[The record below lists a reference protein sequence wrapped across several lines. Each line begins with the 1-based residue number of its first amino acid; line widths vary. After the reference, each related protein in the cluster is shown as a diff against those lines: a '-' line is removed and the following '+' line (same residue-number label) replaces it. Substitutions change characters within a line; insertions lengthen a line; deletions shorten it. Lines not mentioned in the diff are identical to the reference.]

1 MARRASQRPQRKGH
15 RHDYTVGPNANVPRS
30 MFDRSYTRKQSL
42 EEAGYLFPCYADF
55 MFPGDVFV
63 SRGTYYVRLATPIHP
78 TMDNLYADVHF
89 WAVPARI
96 LWDNWERF
104 MGAQDNPGD
113 SVDFL
118 IPQTSSVA
126 GYTHQGLS
134 DYLGLPVGIPDME
147 TSALWHRAYNK
158 IWNWGYRNQ
167 TIQDS
172 VIEHTDDGPDPAT
185 SYSPLRRQKRGDYF
199 TTALPYAQKGQ
210 PVSISL
216 GTKVPVT
223 GIGKHAG
230 GAWNYAPN
238 TFVKESGGL
247 TDTYATSVATASTG
261 LIVQEDPAN
270 PDHPNVFADLSNAEG
285 TTINDLRQA
294 SVVQRIL
301 ERDARSGTR
310 ITEKIYAAF
319 RVTVPDYR
327 AQQPEFLGGGSFRI
341 NVSAVPQT
349 TSTDATTPQGNLAGY
364 GVGIGQAGF
373 TYSAVEHMVL
383 LGLISVRAD
392 VTYQQGIPKQ
402 FLWKTNLDF
411 YTPDMQG
418 LGEQV
423 VENREIFA
431 KGSADPT
438 GDLAAF
444 GYQERFAELRTKN
457 SEICGLFRSGAPA
470 TLDAWHYSQEFGGV
484 PTLNDAFIREEPPVG
499 RTLAVPGEAH
509 FIMDSSVS
517 LRCARPL
524 GTYGTPGI
532 NRL

>member
-1 MARRASQRPQRKGH
+1 MARRASQRPMRKGH
-15 RHDYTVGPNANVPRS
+15 KHDYTVGPNANIPRS

-42 EEAGYLFPCYADF
+42 SEAGYLFPCYADF

-63 SRGTYYVRLATPIHP
+63 SRGTYYIRLATPIHP
-78 TMDNLYADVHF
+78 TMDNLTATVHF
-89 WAVPARI
+89 WAVPCRI

-104 MGAQDNPGD
+104 MGAQDNPAD
-113 SVDFL
+113 SVDYL
-118 IPQTSSVA
+118 IPQVSTVS
-126 GYTHQGLS
+126 GYTDDGLG
-134 DYLGLPVGIPDME
+134 DYLGLPVGIPGMA

-167 TIQDS
+167 TIQNS
-172 VIEHTDDGPDPAT
+172 VVENQDDGPDDVLDYT
-185 SYSPLRRQKRGDYF
+185 LLRKQKRGDYF
-199 TTALPYAQKGQ
+199 TTALPYAQKGN
-210 PVSISL
+210 PASL
-216 GTKVPVT
+216 PLGAAAPVT
-223 GIGKHAG
+223 GIGWVTATAG
-230 GAWNYAPN
+230 GEQALVRETGKAPA
-238 TFVKESGGL
+238 T
-247 TDTYATSVATASTG
+247 TTYANQVGGSQLYAEA
-261 LIVQEDPAN
+261 DP
-270 PDHPNVFADLSNAEG
+270 DEPNWPHIEADLANATG
-285 TTINDLRQA
+285 VTINELRQA

-327 AQQPEFLGGGSFRI
+327 AQQPEFIGGGSFGV

-364 GVGIGQAGF
+364 GVGVGQAGF
-373 TYSAVEHMVL
+373 TYSAVEHMVV
-383 LGLISVRAD
+383 LGLISVHAD

-423 VENREIFA
+423 IENREIFA
-431 KGSADPT
+431 KGSGDPQ

-457 SEICGLFRSGAPA
+457 SEVCGLFRSGATG

-499 RTLAVPGEAH
+499 RTLAVLGEAH
-509 FIMDSSVS
+509 FILDSSVN

-532 NRL
+532 TRL